1 MTAARFPTDPL
12 SLARTVA
19 GQRELVAELVRG
31 EIVGRYRGSMLGV
44 LWSLVTPL
52 LLLAVFT
59 FVFGTIFQARW
70 GRAAAGEGDYALLL
84 FPGILLHGLLAET
97 ITRAPGL
104 VTAVPNY
111 VKKVVFPLE
120 LLPLVAIAT
129 AVFHALLG
137 FVVLAGALVVLKG
150 GLPASALAMPL
161 IVAPYVMLLL
171 GVAWFLAAL
180 GVYLRDIAQL
190 TGLVS
195 TLFMFLSPV
204 LYPASALPEP
214 YRSWL
219 ALNPLTLPLEQTRA
233 ALLFGQWPDWVS
245 LTLYTLVALAIAAA
259 GYWWFQKS
267 RKGFADVI

>member
-1 MTAARFPTDPL
+1 MATARFPTDPL
-12 SLARTVA
+12 SFARTVA
-19 GQRELVAELVRG
+19 AQRELVGELVRG
-31 EIVGRYRGSMLGV
+31 EVVGRYRGSMLGI
-44 LWSLVTPL
+44 LWSLATPL

-70 GRAAAGEGDYALLL
+70 GKAAAAQGDYALLL

-120 LLPLVAIAT
+120 LLPLVSVAT
-129 AVFHALLG
+129 AVFHAFVG
-137 FVVLAGALVVLKG
+137 FVVLAGALIVLRG
-150 GLPASALAMPL
+150 GLPASAIAVPV
-161 IVAPYVMLLL
+161 IVAPYVVLLL
-171 GVAWFLAAL
+171 GVAWFLASL
-180 GVYLRDIAQL
+180 GVYLRDIAHV

-195 TLFMFLSPV
+195 MLFMFLSPV

-214 YRSWL
+214 YRFWL
-219 ALNPLTLPLEQTRA
+219 GLNPLTLPLEQTRA
-233 ALLFGQWPDWVS
+233 ALMAGQWPAWGA
-245 LTLYTLVALAIAAA
+245 LALYTVIALAVAAA